1 LFEEHSLAF
10 LAAPPQ
16 YAWQLPPRAAQLGSS
31 VGAADDVDETVDESV
46 DETTDDEVMTSVLEE
61 SSDVMEDS
69 TAEVVVVGAHR
80 PVGSDGR
87 SQTERAA
94 VKNAP

>member
-31 VGAADDVDETVDESV
+31 VGAADDVDETADE
-46 DETTDDEVMTSVLEE
+46 EMMTSVLEE

>member
-46 DETTDDEVMTSVLEE
+46 DETTDDEVMTSVLE
-61 SSDVMEDS
+61 SDVMDDS
-69 TAEVVVVGAHR
+69 TAAVVVVVGLHR

-94 VKNAP
+94 VKNEP